1 MFFTALYKILPN
13 SINISTTLTIG
24 IVIYSILHYL
34 IFNGIF
40 NIPNYLYK
48 YLYSF
53 YAILIIDISVFVYLY
68 KRDIDNAIDF
78 IKSQNEK
85 LTTILNN
92 SKEQQEIKQEPVFI
106 GSNTNQPVINNL
118 QPAIITNK
126 PIENRQE
133 QPTMEINKPI
143 EENQD
148 SHSINI
154 IKSTQP
160 ENNITI
166 IEPDNKQ
173 AEEPDNKNNETEI
186 EGESIKI
193 N

>member
-53 YAILIIDISVFVYLY
+53 YIILIIDISVFIYLY
-68 KRDIDNAIDF
+68 KCDIDNAIDF
-78 IKSQNEK
+78 VKSQNEK

-92 SKEQQEIKQEPVFI
+92 SKQQQEINQEPVFI
-106 GSNTNQPVINNL
+106 GSNAGQPVINNL

-126 PIENRQE
+126 PLENRQE
-133 QPTMEINKPI
+133 QPAMEINKPI

-173 AEEPDNKNNETEI
+173 AEETDNKNNETEI

>member
-1 MFFTALYKILPN
+1 MFFTTLYKILPN

-106 GSNTNQPVINNL
+106 GSNSNQPVINNL

-126 PIENRQE
+126 PLENRQE
-133 QPTMEINKPI
+133 TSAVEINKPI

-148 SHSINI
+148 VHDINI

-173 AEEPDNKNNETEI
+173 EEEPDNKNNETEI

>member
-68 KRDIDNAIDF
+68 KRDIDNAINF
-78 IKSQNEK
+78 VKSQNEK
-85 LTTILNN
+85 LTAILNN
-92 SKEQQEIKQEPVFI
+92 SKEQQEINQESVFI
-106 GSNTNQPVINNL
+106 GSNAEQPIINNL
-118 QPAIITNK
+118 QSAIITNK
-126 PIENRQE
+126 PIENQQE
-133 QPTMEINKPI
+133 MPTVEINKPI
-143 EENQD
+143 ENQD

-160 ENNITI
+160 KNNITI

-193 N
+193 D